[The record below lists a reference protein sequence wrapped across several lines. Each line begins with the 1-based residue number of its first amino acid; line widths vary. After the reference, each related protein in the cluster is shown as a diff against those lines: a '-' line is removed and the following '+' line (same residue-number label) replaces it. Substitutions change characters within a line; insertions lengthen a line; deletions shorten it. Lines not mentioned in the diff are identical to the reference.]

1 MRTVVGVFFGG
12 KTVEHEVSI
21 ISALQVIE
29 NLDNEKYEAIP
40 IYISKDNK
48 FYTSELLTR
57 IEEFRDLDEV
67 KRLSNEVYFTH
78 ENSKLVLNLVKGIF
92 KKVLAKVDIVFPVV
106 HGLNVEDGTL
116 EGFLEMYNI
125 PYVGCD
131 VCASAVGMNKIIFN
145 DELIA

>member
-48 FYTSELLTR
+48 FYTRLWLL
-57 IEEFRDLDEV
+57 
-67 KRLSNEVYFTH
+67 YFKAPT
-78 ENSKLVLNLVKGIF
+78 
-92 KKVLAKVDIVFPVV
+92 DI
-106 HGLNVEDGTL
+106 
-116 EGFLEMYNI
+116 I
-125 PYVGCD
+125 
-131 VCASAVGMNKIIFN
+131 
-145 DELIA
+145 